1 MDGAAQIEPLAPAP
15 RLPAPHQLRP
25 HSSRQAF
32 GQLMRGD
39 DIVGIHDVPQI
50 DAFQQFGTRRAF
62 ATAATVGEFLAI
74 RAGPAFNVIR
84 SARRSRRRA
93 VLEQTL
99 ERCPALAWR
108 GAHALNAAHEAAEP
122 IGLENPVEALP
133 VRPRCAEQGSQRGFQ
148 R

>member
-1 MDGAAQIEPLAPAP
+1 
-15 RLPAPHQLRP
+15 
-25 HSSRQAF
+25 
-32 GQLMRGD
+32 MRCG
-39 DIVGIHDVPQI
+39 DIVRIDDVPQI
-50 DAFQQFGTRRAF
+50 DVLQHFGTRRAF
-62 ATAATVGEFLAI
+62 ATAATVGELVAI
-74 RAGPAFNVIR
+74 GAGPALDVIGG
-84 SARRSRRRA
+84 ARQPPRRA

-108 GAHALNAAHEAAEP
+108 GACALDAAHEAAEP